1 MAPSLVCAG
10 LEVALN
16 RYLQIEPAA
25 LEDCA
30 RLKDSS
36 IELHL
41 SGFEWRLFIEFDARG
56 VRVLNERAEPA
67 SVLVSGPPP
76 AFAKLAIKRGHEGGI
91 PAGLD
96 VQGEAEV
103 LQRFRRLL
111 GRVGFDIE
119 EWIAP
124 FIGDG
129 AAHRA
134 AQGLK
139 SLLGWTRRSTD
150 TLAQNTAEYLREETR
165 DLARG
170 VDVEEWMDDVDR
182 LRERI
187 DRFEARV
194 AQLERNKANKP

>member
-1 MAPSLVCAG
+1 MAPAMLCAA
-10 LEVALN
+10 LEIALN
-16 RYLQIEPAA
+16 RYLNLEPAA
-25 LEDCA
+25 LADCE
-30 RLKDSS
+30 RLSGSS

-56 VRVLNERAEPA
+56 VRVLNEHNGLA
-67 SVLVSGPPP
+67 SVTVSGAPP
-76 AFAKLAIKRGHEGGI
+76 AFAKLALSRDGSAAL
-91 PAGLD
+91 PAGLAVSGD
-96 VQGEAEV
+96 AEV

-111 GRVGFDIE
+111 GRVGFDFE

-124 FIGDG
+124 LLGDG

-139 SLLGWTRRSTD
+139 SLFGWARRSAD
-150 TLAQNTAEYLREETR
+150 TLALDTAEYLREETR

-170 VDVEEWMDDVDR
+170 VDVEDWMNDVDK

-187 DRFEARV
+187 DRFEARLR
-194 AQLERNKANKP
+194 AAEQRRS